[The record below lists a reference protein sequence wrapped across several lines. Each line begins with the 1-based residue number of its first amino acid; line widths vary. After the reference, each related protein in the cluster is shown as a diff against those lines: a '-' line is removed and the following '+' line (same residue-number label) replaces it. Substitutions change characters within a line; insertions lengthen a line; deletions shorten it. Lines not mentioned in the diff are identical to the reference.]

1 MELTINGESRT
12 HPDGLSVADLLARME
27 LNPAFVAVEVNRQ
40 LVTRRRH
47 AETTL
52 RDGDVMEVVTLVG
65 GG

>member
-12 HPDGLSVADLLARME
+12 HPDGLSITDLLTRME
-27 LNPAFVAVEVNRQ
+27 LNPSIVAVEVNKH

-47 AETTL
+47 AETKL
-52 RDGDVMEVVTLVG
+52 HDGDVMEIVTLVG

>member
-27 LNPAFVAVEVNRQ
+27 LNPAIVAVEVNRQ

-52 RDGDVMEVVTLVG
+52 NDGDVMEIVTLVG